1 MFDPLDMNM
10 EKISKAK
17 VKWIR
22 SLQQKKVREQEGVFV
37 VEGEKMVL
45 EGLASEVHTLVT
57 LVAHKDEGSIIPKE
71 LREIALSADTTE
83 MEQLSGLKTPNKLLA
98 VFKRPSITVS
108 NNGFELALDSIQDP
122 GNMGTILRLA
132 DWFGI
137 KRIVCSRETV
147 DCYNPKVVQASMG
160 AIFRIQVIYTD
171 LFSYLSDSNRP
182 VYGALLNGDN
192 YRSVSY
198 KPEGILLMG
207 NEGNGISD
215 QLISLITQA
224 VTIPKF
230 GAAESLNV
238 ATATAILLAEVREN
252 D

>member
-1 MFDPLDMNM
+1 M
-10 EKISKAK
+10 EKISKARI
-17 VKWIR
+17 KWIR

-45 EGLASEVHTLVT
+45 EGLKSKRHSLVALVT
-57 LVAHKDEGSIIPKE
+57 HKEESSIIPQE
-71 LREIALSADTTE
+71 FREVALTADTTE

-98 VFKRPSITVS
+98 VFKRSTQEVVQS
-108 NNGFELALDSIQDP
+108 GFELALDSVQDP

-137 KRIVCSRETV
+137 ERIVCSRETV
-147 DCYNPKVVQASMG
+147 DCFNPKVVQASMG

-171 LFSYLSDSNRP
+171 LLSYLSDSKQP
-182 VYGALLNGDN
+182 VYGALLNGEN

-198 KPEGILLMG
+198 NQEGILLMG
-207 NEGNGISD
+207 NEGNGISE
-215 QLISLITQA
+215 QLIPLITHA
-224 VTIPKF
+224 VTIPRF

-238 ATATAILLAEVREN
+238 ATATAILLAEVRK
-252 D
+252 DD

>member
-1 MFDPLDMNM
+1 M
-10 EKISKAK
+10 EKISKARI
-17 VKWIR
+17 KWIR

-45 EGLASEVHTLVT
+45 EGLESKRHALVA
-57 LVAHKDEGSIIPKE
+57 LVAHKDESSIIPQE
-71 LREIALSADTTE
+71 FREVALTADTTE

-98 VFKRPSITVS
+98 VFKRPTQEVVQS
-108 NNGFELALDSIQDP
+108 GFELALDSVQDP

-137 KRIVCSRETV
+137 ERIVCSRETV
-147 DCYNPKVVQASMG
+147 DCFNPKVVQASMG

-171 LFSYLSDSNRP
+171 LLSYLSNAKQP
-182 VYGALLNGDN
+182 VYGALLNGEN

-198 KPEGILLMG
+198 NPEGILLMG
-207 NEGNGISD
+207 NEGNGISE
-215 QLISLITQA
+215 QLIPLITHA
-224 VTIPKF
+224 VTIPRF

-238 ATATAILLAEVREN
+238 ATATAILLAEVRK
-252 D
+252 DA

>member
-1 MFDPLDMNM
+1 M
-10 EKISKAK
+10 EKISKARI
-17 VKWIR
+17 KWIR

-45 EGLASEVHTLVT
+45 EGLESKHHTLVA
-57 LVAHKDEGSIIPKE
+57 LVAHKDEVTIIPQE
-71 LREIALSADTTE
+71 FRDIALSADTTE

-98 VFKRPSITVS
+98 VFKRPSLRS
-108 NNGFELALDSIQDP
+108 EHDGFELALDSVQDP

-137 KRIVCSRETV
+137 NRIVCSKETV

-160 AIFRIQVIYTD
+160 AIFRIQVVYTD
-171 LFSYLSDSNRP
+171 LLSYLSDAKRP
-182 VYGALLNGDN
+182 VYGALLNGEN

-207 NEGNGISD
+207 NEGNGISE
-215 QLISLITQA
+215 QLIPMITEA
-224 VTIPKF
+224 VTIPRF

-238 ATATAILLAEVREN
+238 ATATAILLAEVRK
-252 D
+252 DD

>member
-1 MFDPLDMNM
+1 MNM
-10 EKISKAK
+10 EKISKARI
-17 VKWIR
+17 KWIR
-22 SLQQKKVREQEGVFV
+22 SLHQKKVREQEGVFV

-45 EGLASEVHTLVT
+45 EGLASELHTLVA
-57 LVAHKDEGSIIPKE
+57 LVAHKDELSIVPE
-71 LREIALSADTTE
+71 DFREAAFSADTTE

-98 VFKRPSITVS
+98 VFKRPELTATQK
-108 NNGFELALDSIQDP
+108 GFELALDSVQDP

-137 KRIVCSRETV
+137 ERIVCSRETV

-160 AIFRIQVIYTD
+160 AIFRIQVVYTD
-171 LFSYLSDSNRP
+171 LLSYLSDTKRP
-182 VYGALLNGDN
+182 VYGALLNGEN
-192 YRSVSY
+192 HHAVSY
-198 KPEGILLMG
+198 KPDGILLMG

-215 QLISLITQA
+215 KLIPLITQA
-224 VTIPKF
+224 VTIPRF

-238 ATATAILLAEVREN
+238 ATATAILLAEVRKN

>member
-1 MFDPLDMNM
+1 M

-17 VKWIR
+17 IKWIR
-22 SLQQKKVREQEGVFV
+22 SLQQKKVREQEAVFV

-45 EGLASEVHTLVT
+45 EGLASEHHELVA
-57 LVAHKDEGSIIPKE
+57 LVAHKEEHSIIPE
-71 LREIALSADTTE
+71 QLREVALSADTTE

-98 VFKRPSITVS
+98 VFKRPSLLTS
-108 NNGFELALDSIQDP
+108 QSGFELALDSVQDP

-137 KRIVCSRETV
+137 ERIVCSRETV

-171 LFSYLSDSNRP
+171 LFSYLSDSKRP
-182 VYGALLNGDN
+182 VYGALLNGEN
-192 YRSVSY
+192 YHSVSY
-198 KPEGILLMG
+198 KPDGILLMG

-215 QLISLITQA
+215 KLIPLITQA
-224 VTIPKF
+224 VTIPRF

-238 ATATAILLAEVREN
+238 ATATAILLAEVRKN
-252 D
+252 N